1 MFFNE
6 LDILEGRLEYL
17 YDKVDYFVIVESDIT
32 HSGKSKPLNYANN
45 LDRYRKYQKKILYF
59 PVSIDATQYNWNLK
73 SERSESFSPSWAV
86 ENAQRN
92 HITQAIKLFNNNDFV
107 IISDVDEI
115 PNITSIDE
123 SIRQLNYLSDP
134 LTEVVLIQEMFY
146 YNFNQ
151 KQVNPWPG
159 PVITRVKNAINRG
172 PQWFRSN
179 RNRLPVIQNGGWH
192 LSYWGDVEHIQQK
205 LASFAHQEFNTESIN
220 NRDNIKQAIEQSKDL
235 FDRKY
240 IEFVP
245 FDRQTLPREFL
256 IAFDRSYQVKH
267 ISHFYRKIDGF
278 FNDHDFIFLR
288 KMLERFSGPS
298 HFVEVGSYK
307 GRSSSYMAVEIVN
320 SGKNIKFD
328 CIDTWQGSDEHQQGQ
343 SFEDVDVVNNRLFDV
358 FLANMKPVEGYY
370 TAKQMTSI
378 EGAGTYNDDS
388 LDFVFIDAAHDYDS
402 VKQDILAWLPKVKK
416 GGIISGHDYPHP
428 PVRQAVNELLTGI
441 GYIGAC
447 WWVVK

>member
-1 MFFNE
+1 MIIDAFMFFNE

-17 YDKVDYFVIVESDIT
+17 YDTVDYFVIVESDIT

-45 LDRYRKYQKKILYF
+45 LHRYRKYQKKILYF

-107 IISDVDEI
+107 IISDLDEI
-115 PNITSIDE
+115 PNITAINE

-205 LASFAHQEFNTESIN
+205 LASFAHQEFNTESI
-220 NRDNIKQAIEQSKDL
+220 DVLTKAVVAICVV
-235 FDRKY
+235 
-240 IEFVP
+240 FVLVVAVGAAGVP
-245 FDRQTLPREFL
+245 VNVGLAIVAFL
-256 IAFDRSYQVKH
+256 VSRSCIA
-267 ISHFYRKIDGF
+267 
-278 FNDHDFIFLR
+278 N
-288 KMLERFSGPS
+288 
-298 HFVEVGSYK
+298 
-307 GRSSSYMAVEIVN
+307 
-320 SGKNIKFD
+320 
-328 CIDTWQGSDEHQQGQ
+328 
-343 SFEDVDVVNNRLFDV
+343 
-358 FLANMKPVEGYY
+358 
-370 TAKQMTSI
+370 
-378 EGAGTYNDDS
+378 
-388 LDFVFIDAAHDYDS
+388 
-402 VKQDILAWLPKVKK
+402 
-416 GGIISGHDYPHP
+416 
-428 PVRQAVNELLTGI
+428 
-441 GYIGAC
+441 
-447 WWVVK
+447 